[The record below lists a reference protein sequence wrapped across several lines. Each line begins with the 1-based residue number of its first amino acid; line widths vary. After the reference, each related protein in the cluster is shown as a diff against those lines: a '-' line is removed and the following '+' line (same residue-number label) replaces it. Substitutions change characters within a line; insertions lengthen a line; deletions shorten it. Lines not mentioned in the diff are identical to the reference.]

1 MQKIR
6 TCLWFN
12 GNAPEAMA
20 FYQSVFPGPAGK
32 LTYFTTDTDHGEKG
46 KVLTAEWEM
55 AGVEFMAINGDIDFP
70 FSEAVSL
77 SVDCA
82 DQAEVDRL
90 WAALLADGGTES
102 VCGWLKDRF
111 GMSWQVVPRRLPEL
125 LADPDQAKA
134 GRVLQAMMQMVKID
148 VAQLEAAA
156 AAG

>member
-12 GNAPEAMA
+12 GNTAEAMA
-20 FYQSVFPGPAGK
+20 FYQSIFPGPAGN
-32 LTYFTTDTDHGEKG
+32 LTYFLIDTEHGEKG
-46 KVLTAEWEM
+46 KVLTAEWDM
-55 AGVEFMAINGDIDFP
+55 AGQTFLAINGDIDFP
-70 FSEAVSL
+70 FSEAISL

-90 WAALLADGGTES
+90 WSALLVDGGEES

-111 GMSWQVVPRRLPEL
+111 GLSWQIVPRRLPEL

-134 GRVLQAMMQMVKID
+134 GRVMRAMMEMVKID
-148 VAQLEAAA
+148 VAKLEEAAA
-156 AAG
+156 D

>member
-12 GNAPEAMA
+12 GNADEAMA
-20 FYQSVFPGPAGK
+20 FYQTVFPGPAGK
-32 LTYFTTDTDHGEKG
+32 LTYFTVDTEHGEKG
-46 KVLTAEWEM
+46 KVLTAEWTM
-55 AGVEFMAINGDIDFP
+55 AGVEFTAINGDIDFP

-77 SVDCA
+77 TVDCV

-90 WAALLADGGTES
+90 WAALLADGGEEA

-111 GMSWQVVPRRLPEL
+111 GLSWQIVPRRLPQL
-125 LADPDQAKA
+125 LADPDQARA
-134 GRVLQAMMQMVKID
+134 GRVMQAMMQMVKVD

-156 AAG
+156 AAA